1 MSKLAHQDK
10 NLDALIFERISK
22 TQAKEENQSSECCK
36 MCTKSVQNATNE
48 GNDVKIKI
56 YSQTLLTTNRK
67 CDIIKPD

>member
-48 GNDVKIKI
+48 GNDVKNKNIFTNLVDNQQKI
-56 YSQTLLTTNRK
+56 
-67 CDIIKPD
+67 